1 MDVKPG
7 YKQTEVGV
15 IPEDWEVKSLGEIAS
30 FKNGINKGKS
40 DFGYGYP
47 FVNLMD
53 VFGIP
58 KIYKATSELGL
69 INTNAAE
76 RELYNL
82 KGGDVL
88 FVRSS
93 VKPGGVGLTTLIS
106 SDLPDTVFSGF
117 LIRFRDSGHIEVGFK
132 EHCFFDTN
140 FRSRL
145 ISSSTVSANTNIN
158 QDSLKQLRIAL
169 PPTKTE
175 QRAIATALSDADALI
190 QSLER
195 LIAKKRDI
203 KQGAMQELLTGKKRL
218 PGFEKK
224 KGYKQTEVGVIPEDW
239 ELVTLVAVADVRDG
253 THDSPRYVESGVPF
267 VTSKNILAGQIDF
280 TSITFI
286 SSKDAQEVDRRS
298 KVDRGDILISMIGTV
313 GNAALVD
320 FEPNF
325 SIKNVGLIKPYSD
338 SIESRFVIQYLHS
351 DKFKTYLENRLAGG
365 IQKFVSLGMLRSLEL
380 PIPPTNIEQRAIA
393 TVLSDMDA
401 EIAALDSKLAKARQI
416 KQGMMQ
422 ELLTGRIRLT

>member
-1 MDVKPG
+1 MGVKPG

-15 IPEDWEVKSLGEIAS
+15 IPEDWEIDNLGHFVKIRSGESPSKFMILDSGVPYFKVEQLNNSIKYQKQTPYFIDIVNPVKSKSLIFPKRGEAIYQ
-30 FKNGINKGKS
+30 NKIRILAQDS
-40 DFGYGYP
+40 YMDT
-47 FVNLMD
+47 NLMTITVD
-53 VFGIP
+53 PELDHEYLFYFLSKRGLSHIADTTSVPQINNKHIIP
-58 KIYKATSELGL
+58 FKIVYPKSKL
-69 INTNAAE
+69 
-76 RELYNL
+76 
-82 KGGDVL
+82 
-88 FVRSS
+88 
-93 VKPGGVGLTTLIS
+93 
-106 SDLPDTVFSGF
+106 
-117 LIRFRDSGHIEVGFK
+117 
-132 EHCFFDTN
+132 
-140 FRSRL
+140 
-145 ISSSTVSANTNIN
+145 
-158 QDSLKQLRIAL
+158 
-169 PPTKTE
+169 E
-175 QRAIATALSDADALI
+175 QNAIATALSDADALI

-224 KGYKQTEVGVIPEDW
+224 KGYKQTEVGMIPEDW
-239 ELVTLVAVADVRDG
+239 GLVTLVAVADVRDG

-401 EIAALDSKLAKARQI
+401 EIAALDIKLTKARQI

>member
-1 MDVKPG
+1 MKPG
-7 YKQTEVGV
+7 YKQTEVGA
-15 IPEDWEVKSLGEIAS
+15 IPEDWEVKSLSEIAS

-40 DFGYGYP
+40 DFGHGYP

-93 VKPGGVGLTTLIS
+93 VKPAGVGLTTLIS

-132 EHCFFDTN
+132 EHCFFDTK

-169 PPTKTE
+169 PPTKIE

-203 KQGAMQELLTGKKRL
+203 KQGAMQELLTGNKRL
-218 PGFEKK
+218 PGFSGE
-224 KGYKQTEVGVIPEDW
+224 W
-239 ELVTLVAVADVRDG
+239 E
-253 THDSPRYVESGVPF
+253 YVE
-267 VTSKNILAGQIDF
+267 A
-280 TSITFI
+280 
-286 SSKDAQEVDRRS
+286 
-298 KVDRGDILISMIGTV
+298 GDIGCFRGGSGFQTKHQGATSGRYPFFKVSDMNNE
-313 GNAALVD
+313 GNATFMEMANNYISETVRKQLGATAFPD
-320 FEPNF
+320 K
-325 SIKNVGLIKPYSD
+325 SIVFAKVGAAVF
-338 SIESRFVIQYLHS
+338 IERKKILTKVSCIDNNMAAFMLDESLAYYRFIHYVLLNKKLG
-351 DKFKTYLENRLAGG
+351 D
-365 IQKFVSLGMLRSLEL
+365 FVSTTALPSLSGSVLAAIEMPL
-380 PIPPTNIEQRAIA
+380 PALPEQIAIA
-393 TVLSDMDA
+393 TALTDMDA
-401 EIAALDSKLAKARQI
+401 EIGALDSKLAKARQI
-416 KQGMMQ
+416 KEGMMQ